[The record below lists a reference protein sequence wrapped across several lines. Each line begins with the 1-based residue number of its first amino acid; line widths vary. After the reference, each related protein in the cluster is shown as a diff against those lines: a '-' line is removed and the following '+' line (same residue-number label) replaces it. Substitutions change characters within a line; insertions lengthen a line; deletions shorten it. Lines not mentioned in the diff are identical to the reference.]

1 MRSTV
6 PEPVLFSTWIW
17 RKRWSVFSSN
27 LHVIHVVGVIDT
39 FEDSALQLREAGGMD
54 PMTFHQDKCVF
65 LHLATGWAGEWL
77 PGKGPAHCD
86 TWASMSGFTA
96 SDKCQQHARLDE
108 QKQSQWVA
116 NTQYSIGHNF
126 GYTPSSFGSPNTLSK
141 LNLIWWKAR
150 KMRGL
155 EHVRRGWEKWLC
167 TAWTSESSGE
177 AYLTRWYLRGYQE
190 RMSRPFTGVHGRR
203 NRDSC
208 HSLKQV
214 GFWFGTCK

>member
-1 MRSTV
+1 MHLPTPCHRMGWGV
-6 PEPVLFSTWIW
+6 PSWEGTCTLWHTSQHV
-17 RKRWSVFSSN
+17 R
-27 LHVIHVVGVIDT
+27 LHCH
-39 FEDSALQLREAGGMD
+39 
-54 PMTFHQDKCVF
+54 
-65 LHLATGWAGEWL
+65 
-77 PGKGPAHCD
+77 
-86 TWASMSGFTA
+86 
-96 SDKCQQHARLDE
+96 DKCQQHARLDE

-116 NTQYSIGHNF
+116 NTQYSVGHNF